1 VAQTSGTFGS
11 LETGAVRLGVI
22 PLTDC
27 APLAIAQEKGLFRKW
42 GLDVSLSREAS
53 WANIRDKVSI
63 GALDG
68 GHMLGALPLAAT
80 LGLGGITRP
89 MITAF
94 SLNLNGSAITVSQ
107 DLWTQML
114 HADPSACIERPL
126 TARALRRV
134 VEQRRSMGA
143 PPLDFAVVFPFSA
156 HNYLL
161 RYWLAEAGIDPDNDV
176 RLTVVPPPLMVA
188 KLAARHIDGFC
199 VGAPW
204 NQRAVDLRVGRVA
217 LSSYELWNLH
227 PDKVFGVARD
237 WAERHPNTHNA
248 LLAALI
254 EACQWLDDPQHRL
267 EASAILATRRY
278 VDVPEEIVAMSMIGT
293 MKYGADDPPR
303 LYPDFH
309 IFSRH
314 DANFPWLSHAEWT
327 LTQMRRWGQIGGD
340 VDIPATAAAVYR
352 PDIYRAVATA
362 LGLPAPTIDRK
373 IETAFFDGRLFN
385 PTDLTAYSAQFR
397 TSIDAA
403 EGSAAQRRRNA

>member
-1 VAQTSGTFGS
+1 
-11 LETGAVRLGVI
+11 VRLGII

-27 APLAIAQEKGLFRKW
+27 VPLAIAQEKGLFRKW

-80 LGLGGITRP
+80 LGLGGVARP

-94 SLNLNGSAITVSQ
+94 SLNLNGSAITISQ
-107 DLWTQML
+107 DLWAQML

-143 PPLDFAVVFPFSA
+143 PPLNFAVVFPFSA

-176 RLTVVPPPLMVA
+176 HLTVVPPPLMVA

-204 NQRAVDLRVGRVA
+204 NQRAVELRVGRVA
-217 LSSYELWNLH
+217 LSSYELWNHH

-237 WAERHPNTHNA
+237 WAERHPNTHKA

-254 EACQWLDDPQHRL
+254 EACQWLDEPAHRI
-267 EASAILATRRY
+267 EASAILATRHY
-278 VDVPEEIVAMSMIGT
+278 VDVPEEIILMSMTGT
-293 MKYGADDPPR
+293 VKAGADEPPR
-303 LYPDFH
+303 HYPDFH

-327 LTQMRRWGQIGGD
+327 LTQMRRWGQIGGG
-340 VDIPATAAAVYR
+340 VDIPATAAAIYR

-362 LGLPAPTIDRK
+362 LGLPTPSSDRK
-373 IETAFFDGRLFN
+373 VEISFFDGRIFD
-385 PTDLTAYSAQFR
+385 PADLPAYLAQFNSDPKSNA
-397 TSIDAA
+397 TP
-403 EGSAAQRRRNA
+403 GAQARRNA